1 MEQHHLSRRSVVR
14 AAAAVATAAVAAAC
28 GSSDSTGSASPS
40 ASAAST
46 DAASSPANGDVVAGA
61 SAAPT
66 ATGPVVEGGNLI
78 ITRTLDP
85 TTLDKTQTSINNES
99 IYTFN
104 QIFESLY
111 TVTAD
116 GKGARPYLATA
127 YTVSPD
133 KLTYTFTLRPGVTFS
148 DGKPLTAA
156 DVKFSIDDA
165 TTAPGGWGFINAAIK
180 NVAAPSTSTVVV
192 TLKYPW
198 APLIADLSLFAN
210 AIIPANHGG
219 RSVKDFYSSPIGTGP
234 FMWVSWQKGSKLTLK
249 KNPTYWQKGLP
260 HLDTVAWTNTPDANT
275 RSLQLKGGQ
284 ADIDEFPSWS
294 TVTQLKAVPGLR
306 VDLFSST
313 RTDYLAFCQKSKP
326 FQDVHVR
333 RAISYAIDREAL
345 IKAVLFGN
353 GSPANSFFPPTVPY
367 YSASNPGQSFDLAAA
382 KKEMALSTVPSGFST
397 TLTISTSNGDY
408 LTVAQ
413 IVQAELKL
421 IGITVKI
428 EQLDGS
434 VVSTKQQALKYDMMF
449 TGWTM
454 DIPDPDELVT
464 FAVSPKGGTQSFY
477 TGYTSPK
484 LAAAAAAAAKTLDV
498 AARTRLYAEI
508 QSTAA
513 ADAFL
518 APLYYSPYAYA
529 SSTKVNGFYV
539 TPLGNYHLEDVWKSA

>member
-14 AAAAVATAAVAAAC
+14 AAAAVATAAAAAAC
-28 GSSDSTGSASPS
+28 GSSTSTGSASPS
-40 ASAAST
+40 ASAGST
-46 DAASSPANGDVVAGA
+46 GAASSAANGDVVASA

-116 GKGARPYLATA
+116 GKGARPYLATK

-133 KLTYTFTLRPGVTFS
+133 KLTYTFTLRAGVTFS

-260 HLDTVAWTNTPDANT
+260 HLDTVTWTNTPDANT

-382 KKEMALSTVPSGFST
+382 RKEMALSTVPSGFST

-498 AARTRLYAEI
+498 AARTKLYAEI